1 MSSGERGRLNPCM
14 WEPDPQE
21 VGGGGA
27 PDRRKMR
34 LSQTQEE
41 WGGGCKDFTPV
52 CTLEV
57 VLFCMQSV
65 SVGEFCSGD
74 WRVTMLGWRANSWL
88 VAEQKSRK
96 IPSAAGLAP
105 PTVPTARN
113 QVFMEPPE

>member
-1 MSSGERGRLNPCM
+1 MGARST
-14 WEPDPQE
+14 
-21 VGGGGA
+21 GGGRRWSPRPEEDA
-27 PDRRKMR
+27 SLPDTGGM
-34 LSQTQEE
+34 
-41 WGGGCKDFTPV
+41 GGGCKDFTPV